1 MLKDIG
7 NDIYCIIYGRFIGA
21 IYIRCIY
28 NIDCQIIEIFPSN
41 EMKFLAIFYGCP
53 HTHTRTLIRTHS

>member
-28 NIDCQIIEIFPSN
+28 ICMYII
-41 EMKFLAIFYGCP
+41 
-53 HTHTRTLIRTHS
+53 LIAK